1 MESSPALRFKKWAM
15 VVMSRGETVHLPDR
29 ENRSGPAQGKGPCR
43 THQKWVGTH
52 PPEFEVYYFVYM
64 CSPQMSFPMFRDV
77 QG

>member
-1 MESSPALRFKKWAM
+1 M

-52 PPEFEVYYFVYM
+52 PPEFEVYYFVYRHVFTTNVVPNVQR
-64 CSPQMSFPMFRDV
+64 CSEV
-77 QG
+77 AI